1 MIKTQTKSRDL
12 EETLVRMIVDDKLK
26 PGDAILSE
34 NKLSTLFGISRV
46 TVRKAIA
53 VLTEKGILRSENG
66 RGTFVEKVPSVPA
79 SKGTHSKLIGFVCY
93 GGIGDAFMASV
104 ARGVESGTET
114 DGYHICVGS
123 VLGGA
128 EREARVVRE
137 LLKRGVDGIIIA
149 PTESAPPSPFLTE
162 FAKSDVKMVVVDQH
176 IPGLDAPSVT
186 SDDVEGA
193 FIATEALIKAGHRRI
208 AHIRGPGLV
217 ANIINRLDGYRM
229 ALERNGIAFQPEL
242 VPQHAA
248 WNDESARK
256 AMLKL
261 IELPSKKRPTAVFAA
276 SDHMAADA
284 WSVIEE
290 HGLKVP
296 EDFSLVGYG
305 NVPNSKGFQI
315 STVEQHPLEIGST
328 AWSILKRLL
337 DGDRTART
345 ARILLRPELIV
356 GQSVAAPGK

>member
-12 EETLVRMIVDDKLK
+12 EE
-26 PGDAILSE
+26 S
-34 NKLSTLFGISRV
+34 
-46 TVRKAIA
+46 
-53 VLTEKGILRSENG
+53 
-66 RGTFVEKVPSVPA
+66 
-79 SKGTHSKLIGFVCY
+79 
-93 GGIGDAFMASV
+93 
-104 ARGVESGTET
+104 
-114 DGYHICVGS
+114 
-123 VLGGA
+123 
-128 EREARVVRE
+128 
-137 LLKRGVDGIIIA
+137 
-149 PTESAPPSPFLTE
+149 
-162 FAKSDVKMVVVDQH
+162 
-176 IPGLDAPSVT
+176 
-186 SDDVEGA
+186 
-193 FIATEALIKAGHRRI
+193 
-208 AHIRGPGLV
+208 
-217 ANIINRLDGYRM
+217 
-229 ALERNGIAFQPEL
+229 
-242 VPQHAA
+242 
-248 WNDESARK
+248 
-256 AMLKL
+256 MLKL

-356 GQSVAAPGK
+356 RQSVAAPKS